1 MSKCF
6 LILEYLPFDAFC
18 PLSYKPMSK
27 PIPTVE
33 WLHICDHAFRDE
45 FGKLCIIG
53 MFDALHSQQLPGRLP
68 MLSVAIGVT
77 DGEGQYEIALQVQA
91 PSGKTVDMALPNL
104 QLSARNQKQRAVIRL
119 AGMPFEEFGTYIF
132 RLKIDNQ
139 PVDSPAHFLDHLQ
152 APQQP
157 GQSPGQAPPTI
168 PPPPGFN

>member
-1 MSKCF
+1 
-6 LILEYLPFDAFC
+6 
-18 PLSYKPMSK
+18 MSK

-68 MLSVAIGVT
+68 MLSVAIGIT
-77 DGEGQYEIALQVQA
+77 DGDGEYDIALQVEA
-91 PSGKTVDMALPNL
+91 PGGKTVDMKLPTL
-104 QLSARNQKQRAVIRL
+104 QLLQRNQKQRAVIRL
-119 AGMPFEEFGTYIF
+119 AGMPFDEFGTYTF

-139 PVDSPAHFLDHLQ
+139 PVEWPAHRLDHLQ
-152 APQQP
+152 APQAP
-157 GQSPGQAPPTI
+157 GNSNEQVPPAI